1 MGLDLADVIEDV
13 RLELDQVGPD
23 IFTDLCNL
31 IIPAATVPD
40 DFGGETQGEPTTYR
54 DIPCRIDPLGRSD
67 REIGG
72 AQITTQ
78 GHKITMGANARTKL
92 IQPHYQI
99 MVQGHHGMPEQLFEN
114 PVALTGS
121 MDVFMKVAAT
131 KVR

>member
-13 RLELDQVGPD
+13 RSEIDQVGPD

-40 DFGGETQGEPTTYR
+40 GFGGETQGGPTTYQ
-54 DIPCRIDPLGRSD
+54 DIPCKIEPLGRSE

-78 GHKITMGANARTKL
+78 GHKITMGANARTKQ

-99 MVQGHHGMPEQLFEN
+99 VVQAHHGMNEQLFEN
-114 PVALTGS
+114 PVILMGS
-121 MDVFMKVAAT
+121 MDAFMKVAAT